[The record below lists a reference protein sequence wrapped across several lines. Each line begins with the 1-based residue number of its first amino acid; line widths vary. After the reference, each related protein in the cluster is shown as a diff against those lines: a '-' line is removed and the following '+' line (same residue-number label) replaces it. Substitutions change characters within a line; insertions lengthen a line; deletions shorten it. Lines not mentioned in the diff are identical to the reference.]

1 MLTHCP
7 PFDILYL
14 SGARDSK
21 PQGKLLLYP
30 ASTLANLLIP
40 PCWAEKGDYNMY
52 IAKLYSNMAT
62 PVSIISYTSH
72 QNILDVKRYAISVA
86 SDFDIPGYDAI
97 HRIEI
102 YADDALVDTIV
113 C

>member
-1 MLTHCP
+1 
-7 PFDILYL
+7 
-14 SGARDSK
+14 
-21 PQGKLLLYP
+21 
-30 ASTLANLLIP
+30 
-40 PCWAEKGDYNMY
+40 MY
-52 IAKLYSNMAT
+52 IAKLFSTATT
-62 PVSIISYTSH
+62 PVSIISINAK
-72 QNILDVKRYAISVA
+72 NILDVKRYAISVA